1 LRIIRDFKVKL
12 AAAWFAAAAA
22 LGPALAAPLG
32 PPDDKRGGAPISERF
47 PSLDAY
53 LAYLEKRSH
62 MDGPWYREVRPGVYE
77 LQTGNLRLPDGEIQR
92 RTFTREELEKK
103 FGFAR

>member
-1 LRIIRDFKVKL
+1 MAKL
-12 AAAWFAAAAA
+12 TSAIVAITLEASVLASAV
-22 LGPALAAPLG
+22 AAPLKVETPG
-32 PPDDKRGGAPISERF
+32 PSGPGGHTPVNERF

-62 MDGPWYREVRPGVYE
+62 MDGPWYREIRPGVYQ
-77 LQTGNLRLPDGEIQR
+77 LQTGNLQLPDGAREP
-92 RTFTREELEKK
+92 RTFTREELAKK